1 MSLNSE
7 LKWLNY
13 NSTDTE
19 AIFSL
24 SSRKRRLFKL
34 VVDRKYILTKNTKHF
49 RNDVKNVNNFAVF
62 YP

>member
-34 VVDRKYILTKNTKHF
+34 VVDSKYILKKNTKPF